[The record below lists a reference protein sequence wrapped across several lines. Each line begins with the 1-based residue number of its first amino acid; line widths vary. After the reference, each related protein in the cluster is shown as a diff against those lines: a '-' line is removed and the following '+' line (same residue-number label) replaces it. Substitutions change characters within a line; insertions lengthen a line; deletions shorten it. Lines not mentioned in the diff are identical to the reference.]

1 MQYLRR
7 IQRGIDFVEEHLDA
21 QLDLRDV
28 SKAAGVSHWHFQRT
42 FKALTGE
49 TLAGYVRARRLGNA
63 LTALLETDQRILDI
77 SLEAGFD
84 SQEAFTRAFKRAFEI
99 TPGQARRLGSRARF
113 VKKLRVDADYL
124 QHINANV
131 SLQPEVVERPAMR
144 LVGLRTL
151 LFGFESE
158 KNNIASILPPLWE
171 AFLPRLDEI
180 GGRIPGAC
188 YGVIRPAEED
198 PDRIEYHAAVEVSA
212 AENLPAEMVALEL
225 PASTYATFTHRG
237 EPERL
242 DQTVSYIY
250 STWLSQSDARPTY
263 GADLEIYGGQ
273 WAAGSEESVMHYA
286 LPIAN
291 GQRSR

>member
-7 IQRGIDFVEEHLDA
+7 IQRGIDFVEDNLDV
-21 QLDLRDV
+21 DLALRSV
-28 SKAAGVSHWHFQRT
+28 SEAAGVSHWHFQRT

-49 TLAGYVRARRLGNA
+49 TLAGYVRARRLGNS

-77 SLEAGFD
+77 SLQAGFD
-84 SQEAFTRAFKRAFEI
+84 SQEAFTRAFKKAFEI

-113 VKKLRVDADYL
+113 VKKLRVDSDYL
-124 QHINANV
+124 RHINANI
-131 SLQPEVVERPAMR
+131 SLQPEIVERRAMR
-144 LVGLRTL
+144 LVGVRTL

-158 KNNIASILPPLWE
+158 KNNIASILPPLWD

-180 GGRIPGAC
+180 ENRVPGAC
-188 YGVIRPAEED
+188 YGVIRPAAED
-198 PDRIEYHAAVEVSA
+198 PDRIEYHAAVEVSS
-212 AENLPAEMVALEL
+212 AENLPLEMVSFDL
-225 PASTYATFTHRG
+225 PAATYATFAHRG

-250 STWLSQSDARPTY
+250 STWLSQADARPTY
-263 GADLEIYGGQ
+263 GADLEIYGEQ

-291 GQRSR
+291 S